1 MGVALASIPAGV
13 AGLALQHVIETR
25 LRSTTVV
32 AWSTIVWALVLW
44 WADRHAAGGGRVHDV
59 HDVGIGRAIA
69 IGLAQA
75 LALVPGTSRSGITIS
90 AGLFT
95 GLDRSTAATFA
106 FFLGLPVTI
115 AAGFLETLALAR
127 SDLGAHDLAVLAIG
141 VVTSFV
147 AGLAAIRF
155 LVAYLRRRTLLV
167 FVAYRIVLGVLLLW
181 LASRLRRAGPPA
193 PPTGLRPAPPRDA
206 ARPHRQPRS
215 PALRAL
221 QGVAVGV
228 LVGEPPLVDR
238 EHRRIARRAGG
249 ERAELPAAPDCPGGR
264 RGRRADDVR
273 ERHPE
278 AQELRQCRR
287 KVPDD
292 ARPTRP
298 REIRRDRVGRKPLVE
313 RSPRH
318 GKVHVIPAVGDVE
331 DDARGGARPSPP
343 P

>member
-1 MGVALASIPAGV
+1 MTALHAIVLGLVQGATEFLPISSSGHLILVPAVFGWPDQGLAFDAAVHLGTVLALLIYFGPEIGHLTSGVLARRPLELRLGMGVALASIPAGV
-13 AGLALQHVIETR
+13 AGLALQHVVETR

-127 SDLGAHDLAVLAIG
+127 SDLGADDLAVLAIG
-141 VVTSFV
+141 VGSSFV

-167 FVAYRIVLGVLLLW
+167 FVAYRIVLGVILLLW
-181 LASRLRRAGPPA
+181 LA
-193 PPTGLRPAPPRDA
+193 
-206 ARPHRQPRS
+206 
-215 PALRAL
+215 
-221 QGVAVGV
+221 
-228 LVGEPPLVDR
+228 
-238 EHRRIARRAGG
+238 
-249 ERAELPAAPDCPGGR
+249 
-264 RGRRADDVR
+264 
-273 ERHPE
+273 
-278 AQELRQCRR
+278 
-287 KVPDD
+287 
-292 ARPTRP
+292 
-298 REIRRDRVGRKPLVE
+298 
-313 RSPRH
+313 
-318 GKVHVIPAVGDVE
+318 
-331 DDARGGARPSPP
+331 
-343 P
+343 